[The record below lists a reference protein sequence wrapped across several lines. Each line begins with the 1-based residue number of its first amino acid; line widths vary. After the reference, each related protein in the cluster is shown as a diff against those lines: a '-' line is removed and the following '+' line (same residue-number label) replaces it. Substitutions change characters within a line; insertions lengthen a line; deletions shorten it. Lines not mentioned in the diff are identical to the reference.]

1 MKCTGGLWVAS
12 ASTFVKIPRERI
24 GSLLGPKGHVKE
36 AIEEKLAVCLEV
48 DSQTGD
54 IKVALASTA
63 QDPSLLLR
71 AKEVI
76 TAIGRGFSP
85 ERSFR
90 LIDDDE
96 AALVVIDLREVV
108 GKSQSDMKRL
118 KGRIIGKEGKTRRI
132 IEELTEAS
140 ISVFGHTISI
150 IGDLEQ
156 AETARDAI
164 QMFLG
169 GSQHRTVY
177 RFLHRKRRELKKKRM
192 ELWEPSRDT
201 LDT

>member
-1 MKCTGGLWVAS
+1 VVS

-24 GSLLGPKGHVKE
+24 GALVGPNGRVKE
-36 AIEEKLAVCLEV
+36 VIEKKLLVGLEV
-48 DSQTGD
+48 DSETGD
-54 IKVALASTA
+54 IKIVLTPTT
-63 QDPSLLLR
+63 QDPSLLFR

-85 ERSFR
+85 ERAFR
-90 LIDDDE
+90 LIEDDE
-96 AALVVIDLREVV
+96 AVLEVIDLREIV

-140 ISVFGHTISI
+140 VSLFGHTISI
-150 IGDLEQ
+150 IGDMEQ
-156 AETARDAI
+156 AGVAREAI

-177 RFLHRKRRELKKKRM
+177 RFLHRKRRELKKKKM
-192 ELWEPSRDT
+192 ELWEPSHEK
-201 LDT
+201 LEA

>member
-1 MKCTGGLWVAS
+1 MVS

-24 GSLLGPKGHVKE
+24 GSLLGSNGHVKGV
-36 AIEEKLAVCLEV
+36 IEKKLLVRLEV

-54 IKVALASTA
+54 IKITLASTA
-63 QDPSLLLR
+63 QDPSLLFR

-76 TAIGRGFSP
+76 TAVGRGFSP

-90 LIDDDE
+90 LIEDDE
-96 AALVVIDLREVV
+96 VVLVVIDLREVV
-108 GKSQSDMKRL
+108 GKSQSDIKRL

-156 AETARDAI
+156 SETARDAI
-164 QMFLG
+164 QMFLR

-177 RFLHRKRRELKKKRM
+177 RFLHGKRRELKKKRI
-192 ELWEPSRDT
+192 ELWEPSHKT
-201 LDT
+201 LDK